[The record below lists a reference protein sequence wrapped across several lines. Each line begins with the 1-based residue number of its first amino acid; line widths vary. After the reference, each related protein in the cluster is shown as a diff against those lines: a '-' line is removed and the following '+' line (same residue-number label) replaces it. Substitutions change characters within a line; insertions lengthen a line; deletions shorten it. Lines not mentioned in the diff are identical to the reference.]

1 MRASPRQPVSS
12 SSLGKRDMM
21 DTMHPDTVVAIDAGN
36 VEPFL
41 QHLLRLDPQS
51 RLQRFCHPA
60 SDADVRGYVGRLDL
74 KRTRVIGFVCDGVM
88 RAAAE
93 LSPAGNGRGVVFDA
107 TVSVERAWQGRGI
120 ATALLLRAI
129 AVARGLG
136 VGHIR
141 VEGLADNPR
150 LRHAVAQFDVDM
162 LFDDDDCQ
170 AWLPVGGS
178 DRAMSLQEPAS
189 SVAPG

>member
-1 MRASPRQPVSS
+1 
-12 SSLGKRDMM
+12 MM
-21 DTMHPDTVVAIDAGN
+21 DTRHPDTVFAIDAGN
-36 VEPFL
+36 VGSFL
-41 QHLLRLDPQS
+41 QHLLRLDPQA

-74 KRTRVIGFVCDGVM
+74 KRTRVIGFVCEGAM
-88 RAAAE
+88 RAAAV
-93 LSPAGNGRGVVFDA
+93 LSPAGGRGRVFDA
-107 TVSVERAWQGRGI
+107 TVSVERAWQGRGV

-129 AVARGLG
+129 AVARSLG

-141 VEGLADNPR
+141 VDGLADNPA
-150 LRHAVAQFDVDM
+150 LRNAVAQFDVDM

-178 DRAMSLQEPAS
+178 DHAMTPQQPAS
-189 SVAPG
+189 AVAPG

>member
-1 MRASPRQPVSS
+1 
-12 SSLGKRDMM
+12 MM
-21 DTMHPDTVVAIDAGN
+21 DTRHADTVVAIDADS
-36 VEPFL
+36 VDCFL
-41 QHLLRLDPQS
+41 QHLLRLDPQA

-60 SDADVRGYVGRLDL
+60 GDADVRDYVGRLDL
-74 KRTRVIGFVCDGVM
+74 KRARVIGFVCDGVM

-93 LSPAGNGRGVVFDA
+93 LSLAGGRGRVFDA

-129 AVARGLG
+129 VVARGLG

-150 LRHAVAQFDVDM
+150 LRHIVAQFDVDM
-162 LFDDDDCQ
+162 LFEDDDCQ
-170 AWLPVGGS
+170 AWLPVGNS
-178 DRAMSLQEPAS
+178 DPAVALHQPVS
-189 SVAPG
+189 AVAPG